1 MEKPKINFS
10 EKLKNAGEFVKNNPK
25 PLLYL
30 GAAIAISILGY
41 AIVKKTKGGIEG
53 LFTDKS
59 KGETNFQKIPIDER
73 FSTINDS
80 VANNYANQLYN
91 AMKISGTKE
100 KEILSVFKKLQK
112 KEDFLKVYNAF
123 GTKSYVR
130 HFGENPDKLIK
141 LFGFYSNLDL
151 VEWLKEEISTLD
163 REVYDLVK
171 KTVNNAGLAF

>member
-1 MEKPKINFS
+1 MNSKINLS
-10 EKLKNAGEFVKNNPK
+10 ETLKKAGNFVKENPK

-30 GAAIAISILGY
+30 GGAIALTVIGY
-41 AIVKKTKGGIEG
+41 AVVKKAKGGIEG

-59 KGETNFQKIPIDER
+59 KGETSFKKIPVDDR
-73 FSTINDS
+73 FSSINDS
-80 VANNYANQLYN
+80 VASNYANQLYN

-100 KEILSVFKKLQK
+100 DVILSIFKKIQR

-123 GTKSYVR
+123 GTRSYVR

-141 LFGFYSNLDL
+141 FFGLYSNLDL
-151 VEWLKEEISTLD
+151 VEWLQEEISTIDKEL
-163 REVYDLVK
+163 YDLVK